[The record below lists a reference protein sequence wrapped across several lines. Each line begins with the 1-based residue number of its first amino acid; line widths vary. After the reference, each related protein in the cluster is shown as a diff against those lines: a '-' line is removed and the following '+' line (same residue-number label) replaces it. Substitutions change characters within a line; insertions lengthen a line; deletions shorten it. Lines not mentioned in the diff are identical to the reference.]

1 MAHNHSPHTPVF
13 NGSDNPRSER
23 YRQTVVVTLVGSV
36 VDLVLGVTK
45 ILVGFSSS
53 SQALVADGVHSLSD
67 LATDVLVLYAA
78 KHSHR
83 EADEEH
89 PYGHGRIETAAT
101 VALGIALIGVAVGIG
116 IDAIRGLFDPATL
129 SHPGVLALVIATISI
144 GAKEAIYHYTMRA
157 ARKFRS
163 EILKA
168 NAWHSRSDAISSVVV
183 VIGVAGTM
191 AGVNYLDAVAA
202 IVVTAMIAQIGWQL
216 AWNSVRELVDTALEK
231 DRVEAI
237 QKTIKSVEGVQA
249 LHQLRSR
256 RMGPDAL
263 VDVHIQV
270 SPTLT
275 VSEGHQISETVRF
288 NLMRDIEEVS
298 DVTVHIDPEDD
309 EVMAAGCTLPLRQT
323 LLKRLERY
331 FEDIEEARHIKDV
344 TLHYLQG
351 NIQVEIVLP
360 LSVLSNTSDATKVLE
375 KFQRAIKED
384 NDIGS
389 IKLLFY

>member
-1 MAHNHSPHTPVF
+1 MTHNHSPTPVF
-13 NGSDNPRSER
+13 NSSDNPRSER
-23 YRQTVVVTLVGSV
+23 YRQTIVVTLVGSV
-36 VDLVLGVTK
+36 IDLVLGVTK
-45 ILVGFSSS
+45 ILVGFSSY

-78 KHSHR
+78 KHAHR

-116 IDAIRGLFDPATL
+116 IDAIRGLFDPGTL
-129 SHPGVLALVIATISI
+129 KHPGVLALTIATISI
-144 GAKEAIYHYTMRA
+144 GAKEAIYHYTMRV

-183 VIGVAGTM
+183 VIGIAGTM
-191 AGVNYLDAVAA
+191 AGLDYLDAVAA
-202 IVVTAMIAQIGWQL
+202 IIVTIMIAQIGWQL

-237 QKTIKSVEGVQA
+237 QQTIKSVEGVQA

-288 NLMRDIEEVS
+288 KLMHEIEEVS

-309 EVMAAGCTLPLRQT
+309 EVMTAGGTLPLRQT
-323 LLKRLERY
+323 LIKRLEGY

-351 NIQVEIVLP
+351 KIQVEIVLP
-360 LSVLSNTSDATKVLE
+360 LSVLSDTSDATKVLE

-384 NDIGS
+384 DDVVS

>member
-1 MAHNHSPHTPVF
+1 MTHNHSPSPVF

-23 YRQTVVVTLVGSV
+23 YRQTIVVTLVGSV
-36 VDLVLGVTK
+36 IDLVLGVTK

-144 GAKEAIYHYTMRA
+144 GAKEAIYHYTMRI

-163 EILKA
+163 ELLKA

-183 VIGVAGTM
+183 VIGIAGTM
-191 AGVNYLDAVAA
+191 AGVDYLDAVAA
-202 IVVTAMIAQIGWQL
+202 IIVTAMIAQIGWQL

-237 QKTIKSVEGVQA
+237 QQTIKSVEGVQA

-288 NLMRDIEEVS
+288 KLMRDIEEVS

-309 EVMAAGCTLPLRQT
+309 EVMTASCTLPLRQT
-323 LLKRLERY
+323 LIKRLDGY

-351 NIQVEIVLP
+351 KIQVEIVLP
-360 LSVLSNTSDATKVLE
+360 LSVLSDSSDATKVLE

-384 NDIGS
+384 NDVGG

>member
-1 MAHNHSPHTPVF
+1 MAHNHSPTPVF
-13 NGSDNPRSER
+13 NGSANPRSER
-23 YRQTVVVTLVGSV
+23 YRQTIVVTLVGSV
-36 VDLVLGVTK
+36 IDLVLGVTK

-191 AGVNYLDAVAA
+191 AGVDYLDAVAA
-202 IVVTAMIAQIGWQL
+202 IIVTAMIAQIGWQL
-216 AWNSVRELVDTALEK
+216 AWNSVRELVDTALDK

-237 QKTIKSVEGVQA
+237 QQTIKSVEGVQA

-288 NLMRDIEEVS
+288 KLMRDIEEVS

-309 EVMAAGCTLPLRQT
+309 EVMATGCTLPLRQT
-323 LLKRLERY
+323 LTKRLEGY
-331 FEDIEEARHIKDV
+331 FEDIEEAKHIKDM

-351 NIQVEIVLP
+351 KIQVEIVLP
-360 LSVLSNTSDATKVLE
+360 LSVLSDISDATKVLE

-384 NDIGS
+384 NDVGS